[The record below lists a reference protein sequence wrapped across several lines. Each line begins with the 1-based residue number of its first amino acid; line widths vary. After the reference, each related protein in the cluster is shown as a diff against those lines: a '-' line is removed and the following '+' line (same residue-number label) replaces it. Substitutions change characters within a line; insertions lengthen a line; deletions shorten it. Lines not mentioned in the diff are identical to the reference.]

1 MAFVANGFG
10 LVVTLRDKIGN
21 TTTKQYDL
29 TSANHAAAVT
39 DAGVIIA
46 ALEGLSKAAVLNYDI
61 KTKMIQDTV
70 VVPTSDMPVSVGISV
85 TTNLTTA
92 GKKANWSVPMP
103 EDAAMSGNDVI
114 TTNALVIAYQALFIA
129 GGKATISDGEVASG
143 TSPLSG
149 KLVTKYRSF
158 D

>member
-21 TTTKQYDL
+21 ETTKEYDL
-29 TSANHAAAVT
+29 VSANHAAAVT
-39 DAGVIIA
+39 DSVIILN
-46 ALEGLSKAAVLNYDI
+46 ALEGLSKAEALSYEI
-61 KTKMIQDTV
+61 KTKFIEDTV
-70 VVPTSDMPVSVGISV
+70 VVPTSDMVVSQGISV

-92 GKKANWSVPMP
+92 GKKANWNVPMP

-114 TTNALVIAYQALFIA
+114 VTNALVQAYQDIFTA
-129 GGKATISDGEVASG
+129 GGQATISDGETASG
-143 TSPLSG
+143 VSPLRG
-149 KLVTKYRSF
+149 VMVTKGRRF